1 MPQSPSYQFEIAPL
15 MSLPLSRS
23 PLFSYQ
29 SSEEIALG
37 SLVKIPF
44 GKQFLDGVVF
54 ASKPLRMRTPH
65 WMKSPKHVIHP
76 ALLTPQQLALAE
88 NISHDTYTPLGIV
101 LKHFVVRPPNK
112 ISSDAQDE
120 VLESPSPTR
129 ATLTKREHAL
139 LRSFLKA
146 QPGKPILWKNQPYRH
161 LNVLVKLLHTIVKKD
176 GQVLMLVP
184 EVALAK
190 WWYETLSS
198 YFEKVLLTE
207 IHSRLTPA
215 TLKQHWWRIRA
226 GRAQIIIGTRQALFA
241 PFQNLGLILQLDAED
256 EVSYSQWEMSPR
268 YQTHLV
274 AQQMSILHQATFLL
288 VTPTPSLTLDHWV
301 YQQYTI
307 PPQKSKKSEHL
318 LVNLR
323 ILFKPGKDL
332 ALTPDLLAAMKQT
345 LSKNEKVFLI
355 ARQQGLASF
364 SLCLQCKQVLR
375 CPQCTRTLTPISGG
389 IFFCF
394 NGHYRTSAFP
404 SCPHCGGLQFKN
416 IGSGTEKIESLVQRY
431 FPSYRVIRLDTK
443 ATKRAVDLT
452 RLIQKIQIGNY
463 DILIGTSHH
472 TLLPSLPETGLV
484 AMIEADTALS
494 FPDFRSEERLAGHLV
509 RASLFVQD
517 NPGGKVLLQTF
528 SPEQAVFEEFVAQ
541 NTATTKKRLFEE
553 RTLLSYPPVGRFI
566 RLDCIGKSTTEAL
579 QKSLEIT
586 KELAHLGLP
595 FVVKPIQSTKKI
607 FSRRSSLLLRFP
619 KREPLPKI
627 LHQFFLVHS
636 KDFIVEIDP
645 LHLT

>member
-1 MPQSPSYQFEIAPL
+1 MHQSPSYQLEIAPL

-23 PLFSYQ
+23 PLYSYQ

-44 GKQFLDGVVF
+44 GKQFLDGIVF

-65 WMKSPKHVIHP
+65 WMKSPTQVIHP
-76 ALLTPQQLALAE
+76 ALLTPQQMALSE
-88 NISHDTYTPLGIV
+88 NISHVTYTPLGIV
-101 LKHFVVRPPNK
+101 LKHFVVRPPK
-112 ISSDAQDE
+112 KTPGETQDDGI
-120 VLESPSPTR
+120 ESPLPTR
-129 ATLTKREHAL
+129 ATLTKQEHAL
-139 LRSFLKA
+139 LRNLLKA
-146 QPGKPILWKNQPYRH
+146 QPGKPLLWKNQPRRH
-161 LNVLVKLLHTIVKKD
+161 LNVLVKLLNTIVKKD
-176 GQVLMLVP
+176 RQVLLLVP

-226 GRAQIIIGTRQALFA
+226 GQAKIIIGTRQALFA
-241 PFQNLGLILQLDAED
+241 PFQNLGLILQFDAED

-274 AQQMSILHQATFLL
+274 AQQMSVLYQVALLL
-288 VTPTPSLTLDHWV
+288 VTPTPSLILDHWV
-301 YQQYTI
+301 HKQYSI
-307 PPQKSKKSEHL
+307 PPKQPKKSEHL

-323 ILFKPGKDL
+323 MLFKPGKDL
-332 ALTPDLLAAMKQT
+332 TLTPDLLAAMKQT
-345 LSKNEKVFLI
+345 LAKNEKVFLI

-364 SLCLQCKQVLR
+364 SLCLHCKQVLR

-389 IFFCF
+389 IFSCF
-394 NGHYRTSAFP
+394 NGHYQTSAFP

-452 RLIQKIQIGNY
+452 RLIQKIQIGSY

-472 TLLPSLPETGLV
+472 TLFPGLPETGLV

-494 FPDFRSEERLAGHLV
+494 FPDFRSEERLAGHLE

-517 NPGGKVLLQTF
+517 NPGGKVILQTF
-528 SPEQAVFEEFVAQ
+528 SPEQAVFEEFTTQ
-541 NTATTKKRLFEE
+541 NYAKTKQRLFEE

-566 RLDCIGKSTTEAL
+566 RLDCIGKSITEAL
-579 QKSLEIT
+579 QKGLEIT
-586 KELAHLGLP
+586 KELVHLGLP
-595 FVVKPIQSTKKI
+595 FEVKPIQLTKKS

-619 KREPLPKI
+619 NREPLPKK
-627 LHQFFLVHS
+627 LHKFFLTHS